1 MFEAQQLTNSAL
13 QSDRVSK
20 KLKRI
25 YKNQCSA
32 STMEGSTGGLPAIS
46 VLSTICLGKERFSKS
61 GKTLGIYWGGGGET
75 NLSFSS
81 SFDDDYISRK

>member
-25 YKNQCSA
+25 YENQCSA

-46 VLSTICLGKERFSKS
+46 VLSIICLGKERFGKS
-61 GKTLGIYWGGGGET
+61 GKTLGIIW
-75 NLSFSS
+75 
-81 SFDDDYISRK
+81 DDQSKLFLKF